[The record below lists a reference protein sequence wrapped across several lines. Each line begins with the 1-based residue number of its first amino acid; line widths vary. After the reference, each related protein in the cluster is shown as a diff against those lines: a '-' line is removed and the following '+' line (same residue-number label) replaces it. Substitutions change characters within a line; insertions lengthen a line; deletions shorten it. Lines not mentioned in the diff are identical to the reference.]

1 MDESTNDVLNS
12 LESDLRLEASA
23 ARGEGDRPT
32 AAVLDRLANAI
43 MRNVDRRRAA
53 ELADSQ
59 EA

>member
-53 ELADSQ
+53 EQADQ
-59 EA
+59 E